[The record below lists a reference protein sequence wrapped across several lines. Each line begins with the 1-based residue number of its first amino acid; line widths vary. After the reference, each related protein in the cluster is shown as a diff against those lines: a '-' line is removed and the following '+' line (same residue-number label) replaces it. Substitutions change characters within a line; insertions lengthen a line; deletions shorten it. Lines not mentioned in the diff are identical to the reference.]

1 MKYILII
8 LSPFI
13 LYLSCFILVAGIIAA
28 AYVRKT
34 ITKTFWS

>member
-13 LYLSCFILVAGIIAA
+13 LYLFCFIIVASIIAA
-28 AYVRKT
+28 AYARKT
-34 ITKTFWS
+34 ITKAFWS